1 MRTTLNIDDEAL
13 DAAMKV
19 SEGRTKTE
27 VVNEALRRFARAK
40 RRRQLLDLRGKV
52 AWEGSIDALRKRSP
66 LYFETTSASAVACR
80 S

>member
-1 MRTTLNIDDEAL
+1 MRWSADTMRTTLNLDDVAL
-13 DAAMKV
+13 EAAMKV

-52 AWEGSIDALRKRSP
+52 QWIGNVDDLRKR
-66 LYFETTSASAVACR
+66 R
-80 S
+80 

>member
-1 MRTTLNIDDEAL
+1 MRTTLNLDDVAL
-13 DAAMKV
+13 EAAMKV

-52 AWEGSIDALRKRSP
+52 QWTGSVDDLRKR
-66 LYFETTSASAVACR
+66 R
-80 S
+80 